1 MISMKN
7 KQIKRIVFASLI
19 ALCFFSCNSH
29 EQEIKQKVKTLTN
42 NNIKMPKDSILQK
55 EQNKILVLIKDTGD
69 CSACNMHVNNW
80 YIYSLDME
88 DRDLQPTSITFV
100 LPKDIRLSSNVD
112 SMINLYGLHKTH
124 TYEELIKLN
133 PILEKVKYSTFL
145 LSPKNQIILVGDPI
159 ETPKMWNLYRKALKK

>member
-55 EQNKILVLIKDTGD
+55 EQNKILVLIK
-69 CSACNMHVNNW
+69 
-80 YIYSLDME
+80 E

>member
-100 LPKDIRLSSNVD
+100 LPKDIRLSANVD
-112 SMINLYGLHKTH
+112 SMISLYGLHKTH
-124 TYEELIKLN
+124 RYEELIKLS

>member
-1 MISMKN
+1 M
-7 KQIKRIVFASLI
+7 
-19 ALCFFSCNSH
+19 
-29 EQEIKQKVKTLTN
+29 
-42 NNIKMPKDSILQK
+42 
-55 EQNKILVLIKDTGD
+55 
-69 CSACNMHVNNW
+69 
-80 YIYSLDME
+80 
-88 DRDLQPTSITFV
+88 

-159 ETPKMWNLYRKALKK
+159 ETPKMWNLYRKALKNSYIIKP